1 MNASIQRLTQ
11 LWSRAEIR
19 LALAGVAGLLA
30 VYLGFMGVSV
40 AAADRFIKHAGY
52 YVMLASFGL
61 FLHALWRWWRWRP
74 AFEGEP
80 MTRRQTWVVLLTI
93 AGLSALAINAE
104 PFWSKVLNDEFV
116 LQSTAFNM
124 HFFRDVAMMVRGYD
138 IQGVFLS
145 TDSYLDKR
153 PYFYPF
159 L

>member
-80 MTRRQTWVVLLTI
+80 MTRRRVPDRP
-93 AGLSALAINAE
+93 GGAE
-104 PFWSKVLNDEFV
+104 AP
-116 LQSTAFNM
+116 
-124 HFFRDVAMMVRGYD
+124 RDRVRTSMVRS
-138 IQGVFLS
+138 LHE
-145 TDSYLDKR
+145 R
-153 PYFYPF
+153 
-159 L
+159 